1 MPKKLYYKFQMHQPM
16 KKNAHEF
23 KLHKEKCRVSISGLI
38 TIDKQKMD
46 GPGLPNDQEGSEYR
60 KTTKSEELSSPLT

>member
-16 KKNAHEF
+16 NKNAHEF

-60 KTTKSEELSSPLT
+60 KTTKSEQLSSSLT